1 MLTSD
6 LLGQV
11 IDVSESAGTIKI
23 STRKTKASPHAVTPA
38 TATST
43 IRPRS
48 GGRRALGIAAGP
60 AKRGYRPDLR
70 TVSFYTRV
78 LFVFVFLLRFSSVL
92 LDCCLDALSLEPTGI
107 IAR

>member
-6 LLGQV
+6 LFAQV
-11 IDVSESAGTIKI
+11 IDVSESAGAIKI

-70 TVSFYTRV
+70 TVSFIYSR
-78 LFVFVFLLRFSSVL
+78 FVFYCVFLLCC

>member
-6 LLGQV
+6 LFGQV
-11 IDVSESAGTIKI
+11 IDVSESAGAIKI
-23 STRKTKASPHAVTPA
+23 STRKTKASPYAVAPA

-70 TVSFYTRV
+70 TVSFIYSR
-78 LFVFVFLLRFSSVL
+78 FVGFFVFLLRFFFCV
-92 LDCCLDALSLEPTGI
+92 CWI
-107 IAR
+107 IVWMHSR